1 MTALPQNLSAMDI
14 PRPRSRRRLGTLI
27 AGGVVAVLAALTF
40 GISRLSNAVPSVA
53 RTAVWVDT
61 VKRGELKREVRAPGT
76 LVPEQIRWVSS
87 AWPAR
92 VEDIYVKPGTKVD
105 ADTVLLKLSNPD
117 LELQALEAE
126 RQLAS
131 TTATIVDLETQGA
144 STRLI
149 AEGALATLNADSE
162 TAKRKAQS
170 DRTLSERG
178 MIATQELQT
187 SLEKTREL
195 SKRVEL
201 EQRRL
206 DVVAAGL
213 STQLAAQREQLK
225 RLKAVAEFRRQQVE
239 GLTVRAGIAGV
250 LEDLPL
256 ERGQWVAAGVTLAK
270 VARPDALKAELHIAE
285 AQAHDVTIGQRAS
298 IDTRHGIVPG
308 VVTRVDPAVLNATVK
323 VDVALEGPLPKGARP
338 DLSVDGS
345 VELERLP
352 DVLFV
357 GRPAF
362 AQNEGPAELF
372 RLEGDGAVKVG
383 VTLGRGSVA
392 LVEVTQGLK
401 EGDAVILSDMSQYDS
416 NERVQLK

>member
-1 MTALPQNLSAMDI
+1 MDI
-14 PRPRSRRRLGTLI
+14 PRPGCRRRTGVLI
-27 AGGVVAVLAALTF
+27 AGGALALVAGFTFVL
-40 GISRLSNAVPSVA
+40 SRLPAAVPTVA
-53 RTAVWVDT
+53 RAAVWIDT

-131 TTATIVDLETQGA
+131 QTATLVDLETQGA

-149 AEGALATLNADSE
+149 AEGALATLTADSE
-162 TAKRKAQS
+162 TARRKATS

-178 MIATQELQT
+178 MIASQELQT
-187 SLEKTREL
+187 SLEKSHEL
-195 SKRVEL
+195 TQRVAL

-206 DVVAAGL
+206 EVVAAGL
-213 STQLAAQREQLK
+213 STQLNAQREQLK
-225 RLKAVAEFRRQQVE
+225 RLKAVADFRRQQVE
-239 GLTVRAGIAGV
+239 GLTVRAGIAGM

-285 AQAHDVTIGQRAS
+285 AQAHDVQIGQRAN

-323 VDVALEGPLPKGARP
+323 VDVELSGPLPKGARP
-338 DLSVDGS
+338 DLSVDGT

-352 DVLFV
+352 DVLYL

-362 AQNEGPAELF
+362 AQTEGPAQLF
-372 RLEGDGAVKVG
+372 RVDGDGASRVG
-383 VTLGRGSVA
+383 ITLGRGSVT

-401 EGDAVILSDMSQYDS
+401 EGDSVILSDMSQYDA